1 MNRST
6 ALYLLVA
13 ASLAVPATAF
23 AQWQWRDGTGRMV
36 YSDVPPPPSVPD
48 RAVVM
53 APGRAAGTY
62 RPVETETA
70 AKSDNQTDAR
80 PPAADAPRARPVS
93 ARAKDKAEAAIDAD
107 QAFRERRDARLK
119 ADLEAATKER
129 EQLAR
134 QTRCAEMSNYA
145 TGLREGVRVA
155 KVGPD
160 GAPQRL
166 NGDERAAE
174 LDKINASM
182 AQTCS

>member
-23 AQWQWRDGTGRMV
+23 SQWQWKDGTGRMV

-48 RAVVM
+48 RAIVM
-53 APGRAAGTY
+53 APGRAAGAY
-62 RPVETETA
+62 RPVEAETA
-70 AKSDNQTDAR
+70 IKADGQADAKA
-80 PPAADAPRARPVS
+80 PAGDAPRARQVS
-93 ARAKDKAEAAIDAD
+93 ARAKDKPAVDTDPD
-107 QAFRERRDARLK
+107 QAFRERREERLK

-134 QTRCAEMSNYA
+134 QTRCEEMSNYA
-145 TGLREGVRVA
+145 TGLREGMRISKA
-155 KVGPD
+155 GPD
-160 GAPQRL
+160 GAAHRL

-174 LDKINASM
+174 LDKVSQSM
-182 AQTCS
+182 AQHCS